1 MMKLLLLPA
10 CNDRRFLLI
19 SSFFVDIGDDVSLLE
34 TFWKDDDATDDDD
47 DDDDDCFWPTIHND
61 AVVSAKILL
70 IDDTMVNN
78 EKYKYYDMLFHNCSA
93 DEI

>member
-1 MMKLLLLPA
+1 MMKLLLLLPA

-34 TFWKDDDATDDDD
+34 TFWKDDDATDDD